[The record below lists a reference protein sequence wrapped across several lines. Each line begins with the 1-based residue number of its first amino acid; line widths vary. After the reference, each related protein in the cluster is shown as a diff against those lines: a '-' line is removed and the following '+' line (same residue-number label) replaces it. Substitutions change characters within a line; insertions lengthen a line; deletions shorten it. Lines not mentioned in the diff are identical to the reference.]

1 MNETRATTTTAMNA
15 LLVLLDETRDTVL
28 ELRDTYSRDYAGQ
41 RETFL
46 VAQAITTAHQTLTV
60 LSRFIGKAAGLAE
73 HGRLDELTEHLDN
86 HERFASWRQ
95 LHPAIDAASAK
106 AERVI
111 DRTPPD
117 SAVAVAREKRGAH

>member
-1 MNETRATTTTAMNA
+1 MSETRATTTTAMNA

-73 HGRLDELTEHLDN
+73 HGRLDELTEHLAD
-86 HERFASWRQ
+86 HERFASWRK
-95 LHPAIDAASAK
+95 LHPAVDAASSR

-111 DRTPPD
+111 DQTPP
-117 SAVAVAREKRGAH
+117 SSVVAIARDERQSR